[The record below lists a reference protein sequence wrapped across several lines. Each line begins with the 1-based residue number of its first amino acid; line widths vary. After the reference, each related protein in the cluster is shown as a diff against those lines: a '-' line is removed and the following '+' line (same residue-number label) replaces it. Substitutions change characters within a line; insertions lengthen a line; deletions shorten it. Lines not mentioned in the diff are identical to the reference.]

1 MGIPTEEHLLS
12 LAVMPEQYIAT
23 IGLEVHCQIR
33 TRSKMFCACRTSFG
47 EEPNTNVCPTCLGL
61 PGSLPVLNKAAIEQT
76 VLAGLLLECST
87 PEISKWD
94 RKNYFYPDM
103 PKNYQISQF
112 DLPLC
117 IGGSVPLY
125 EYNYPKDYQKNIAN
139 PGKQVGLTRI
149 HLEEDVAKSTHLA
162 NASVIDFNRA
172 GTPLMEIVS
181 EPEIETPEEAFAYLK
196 TLQQILIYGGIS
208 DADMEKGQ
216 LRCDVNVS
224 VRRREEDKLGTKIEL
239 KNMNSISAVR
249 RALHHE
255 IERQIGV
262 LDDGGTHAQ
271 ATWRWND
278 DAGVTE
284 FMRGKEDAHDYRYF
298 PDPDLLPVRSGAIVD
313 RMRSHVPELPHEKAA
328 RFEEDFEVT
337 TYDAS
342 VLASDRGLAD
352 YFEAAARSSRAPA
365 KKTANWVINTLL
377 KHLNDDN
384 LTPSASPVSPE
395 SLAATVDL
403 VETGTVSNNQA
414 KEVFEALWKNP
425 ARDPAGIAKELGFEP
440 ADTDA
445 IDRLIDEA
453 IASNPDKAEEIQ
465 AGNEKLVNW
474 LTGQVMKASQGK
486 ANPKQVSDSI
496 RTRLL

>member
-1 MGIPTEEHLLS
+1 
-12 LAVMPEQYIAT
+12 MPEQYIAT

-313 RMRSHVPELPHEKAA
+313 RMRSHVPELPHEKAD

>member
-117 IGGSVPLY
+117 ISGSVPLY

-313 RMRSHVPELPHEKAA
+313 RMRSHVPELPHEKAD

>member
-1 MGIPTEEHLLS
+1 MHEDYT
-12 LAVMPEQYIAT
+12 AT
-23 IGLEVHCQIR
+23 IGLEVHCQVN
-33 TRSKMFCACRTSFG
+33 TSSKMFCGCRTSFG

-76 VLAGLLLECST
+76 ILAGLLLQCET

-117 IGGSVPLY
+117 LGGAVALSDH
-125 EYNYPKDYQKNIAN
+125 NYPRDYQKNIAN
-139 PGKQVGLTRI
+139 PGRKIGLTRI
-149 HLEEDVAKSTHLA
+149 HLEEDVAKSTHLE

-224 VRRREEDKLGTKIEL
+224 VRTRDTDELGTKIEL

-262 LDDGGTHAQ
+262 LEEGGTHVQ

-298 PDPDLLPVRSGAIVD
+298 PDPDLLPVRSGDIVE
-313 RMRSHVPELPHEKAA
+313 RMRQHVPELPAEKAT
-328 RFEEDFEVT
+328 RFEQNYEITD
-337 TYDAS
+337 YDAN
-342 VLASDRGLAD
+342 VLASDRALAD
-352 YFEAAARSSRAPA
+352 YFEAAVKSSQAKP

-377 KHLNDDN
+377 RHLNDDN
-384 LTPSASPVSPE
+384 LAPSASPVSPE
-395 SLAATVDL
+395 RLAGTVDL
-403 VETGTVSNNQA
+403 IEAGTISNNQA
-414 KEVFEALWKNP
+414 REVFEVLWQSP
-425 ARDPAGIAKELGFEP
+425 ERDPAEIAVEMGFEP
-440 ADTDA
+440 ADTGTIDA
-445 IDRLIDEA
+445 LIDEA
-453 IASNPDKAEEIQ
+453 IAANPDKVAEIQ
-465 AGNEKLVNW
+465 GGNEKLVNW
-474 LTGQVMKASQGK
+474 LTGQVMKASRGK
-486 ANPKQVSDSI
+486 ANPKQVTDSI
-496 RTRLL
+496 QSKLLS